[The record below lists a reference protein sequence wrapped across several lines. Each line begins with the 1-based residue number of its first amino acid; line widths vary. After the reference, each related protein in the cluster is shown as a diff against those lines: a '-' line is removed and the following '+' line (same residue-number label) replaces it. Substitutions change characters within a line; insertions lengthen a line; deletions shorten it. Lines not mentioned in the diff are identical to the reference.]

1 MGKGPRG
8 YTRKPIIIL
17 YICIMTIEWNFILRL
32 FIAGL
37 LGGLIGFEREFRAK
51 EAGLRTHF
59 LVALGSALF
68 MLISQY
74 AFTGRFDAARVA
86 AQVVSGIGFIGA
98 GVIIF
103 QKNVVRGVTTAA
115 GLWVAGAIGLACGAG
130 MYDIAAAATL
140 MTIICLETMHL
151 ITRHYGEKS
160 LTLTIS
166 PVTSES
172 LSGILEQLRKSNL
185 EIDSFNFSDN
195 SAFIYM
201 HLRQRNYQAV
211 INKILDITKGF
222 KVEIS

>member
-1 MGKGPRG
+1 MV
-8 YTRKPIIIL
+8 
-17 YICIMTIEWNFILRL
+17 IEWNFILRL

-130 MYDIAAAATL
+130 MYAIAAAATL
-140 MTIICLETMHL
+140 MTVICLETMHL

-166 PVTSES
+166 PISS
-172 LSGILEQLRKSNL
+172 DALSGMLDQLRKAGMD
-185 EIDSFNFSDN
+185 IDSFNYSDS

-201 HLRQRNYQAV
+201 HLRQRNYQAA
-211 INKILDITKGF
+211 IGKLLEITKGF
-222 KVEIS
+222 KVEMS

>member
-1 MGKGPRG
+1 MV
-8 YTRKPIIIL
+8 
-17 YICIMTIEWNFILRL
+17 IEWNFILRL

-130 MYDIAAAATL
+130 MYAIAAAATL
-140 MTIICLETMHL
+140 MTVVCLETMHL

-166 PVTSES
+166 PISS
-172 LSGILEQLRKSNL
+172 DALSGILDQLRKAGMD
-185 EIDSFNFSDN
+185 IDSFNYSDS

-201 HLRQRNYQAV
+201 HLRQRNYQAA
-211 INKILDITKGF
+211 INKILDIAKGF

>member
-1 MGKGPRG
+1 MV
-8 YTRKPIIIL
+8 
-17 YICIMTIEWNFILRL
+17 IEWNFILRL

-130 MYDIAAAATL
+130 MYAIAAAATL
-140 MTIICLETMHL
+140 MTVICLETMHL

-166 PVTSES
+166 PISS
-172 LSGILEQLRKSNL
+172 DALSGILDQLRKAGMD
-185 EIDSFNFSDN
+185 IDSFNYSDS

-201 HLRQRNYQAV
+201 HLRQRNYQAA
-211 INKILDITKGF
+211 INKILGIAKGF

>member
-1 MGKGPRG
+1 MV
-8 YTRKPIIIL
+8 
-17 YICIMTIEWNFILRL
+17 IEWNFILRL

-115 GLWVAGAIGLACGAG
+115 GLWVAAAIGLASGAG
-130 MYDIAAAATL
+130 MYSLAIAATL
-140 MTIICLETMHL
+140 LAIICLETMHF
-151 ITRHYGEKS
+151 ITRRFGEKS
-160 LTLTIS
+160 LMITIS
-166 PVTSES
+166 QISSDKLADVLDS
-172 LSGILEQLRKSNL
+172 LRKANF
-185 EIDSFNFSDN
+185 EIDSFSYSEG
-195 SAFIYM
+195 SATV
-201 HLRQRNYQAV
+201 HLHLSQRGYQKALSR
-211 INKILDITKGF
+211 ILEIMRGLDI
-222 KVEIS
+222 EIS

>member
-1 MGKGPRG
+1 MV
-8 YTRKPIIIL
+8 
-17 YICIMTIEWNFILRL
+17 IEWNSILRL

-59 LVALGSALF
+59 IVALGSALF

-115 GLWVAGAIGLACGAG
+115 GLWVAAAIGLASGAG
-130 MYDIAAAATL
+130 MYALAIAATL
-140 MTIICLETMHL
+140 MTIICLETMHF
-151 ITRHYGEKS
+151 ITRRFGEKS
-160 LTLTIS
+160 LMITIS
-166 PVTSES
+166 QISSDKLADVLDS
-172 LSGILEQLRKSNL
+172 LRKANF
-185 EIDSFNFSDN
+185 EIDSFSYSEG
-195 SAFIYM
+195 SATV
-201 HLRQRNYQAV
+201 HLHLSQRGYQKALSR
-211 INKILDITKGF
+211 ILEIMRGLDI
-222 KVEIS
+222 EIS

>member
-1 MGKGPRG
+1 MV
-8 YTRKPIIIL
+8 
-17 YICIMTIEWNFILRL
+17 IEWNFILRL

-130 MYDIAAAATL
+130 MYAIAAAATL
-140 MTIICLETMHL
+140 MTVICLETMHL

-166 PVTSES
+166 PISSDS
-172 LSGILEQLRKSNL
+172 LSGILDQLRKAGMD
-185 EIDSFNFSDN
+185 IDSFNYSDS

-201 HLRQRNYQAV
+201 HLRQRNYQAA
-211 INKILDITKGF
+211 IGKLLEITKGF
-222 KVEIS
+222 KVEMS

>member
-1 MGKGPRG
+1 MV
-8 YTRKPIIIL
+8 
-17 YICIMTIEWNFILRL
+17 IEWNFILRL

-115 GLWVAGAIGLACGAG
+115 GLWVAAAIGLASGAG
-130 MYDIAAAATL
+130 MYAIAAAATL
-140 MTIICLETMHL
+140 MTVICLETMHL

-166 PVTSES
+166 PISS
-172 LSGILEQLRKSNL
+172 DALSGILDQLRKAGMD
-185 EIDSFNFSDN
+185 IDSFNYSDS

-201 HLRQRNYQAV
+201 HLRQRNYQAA
-211 INKILDITKGF
+211 IGKLLEITKGF
-222 KVEIS
+222 KVEMS

>member
-1 MGKGPRG
+1 MV
-8 YTRKPIIIL
+8 
-17 YICIMTIEWNFILRL
+17 IEWNFILRL

-115 GLWVAGAIGLACGAG
+115 GLWVAAAIGLASGAG
-130 MYDIAAAATL
+130 MYALAIAATL
-140 MTIICLETMHL
+140 MAIICLETMHF
-151 ITRHYGEKS
+151 ITRRFGEKS
-160 LTLTIS
+160 LMITIS
-166 PVTSES
+166 HISSDKLADVLDS
-172 LSGILEQLRKSNL
+172 LRKANF
-185 EIDSFNFSDN
+185 EIDSFSYSEG
-195 SAFIYM
+195 SATV
-201 HLRQRNYQAV
+201 HLHLSQRGYQKALSR
-211 INKILDITKGF
+211 ILEITRGLDI
-222 KVEIS
+222 EIS